1 MSVQFNQI
9 STERNISFGNNS
21 TTRRIVRTVTREAAT
36 FLPGFYLGAATGDV
50 GRGLIMGGLTK
61 ILVDVSTPMYGFK
74 HLSDLNFMKVIKK
87 ILDSPVFQ
95 KIKK

>member
-9 STERNISFGNNS
+9 SRERNISFGNNS
-21 TTRRIVRTVTREAAT
+21 IPRRIVRTFTREAAT

-50 GRGLIMGGLTK
+50 EKGLIMGGLTK
-61 ILVDVSTPMYGFK
+61 ILVDVSAPMYGFK
-74 HLSDLNFMKVIKK
+74 HLSDLNFMEVIRK
-87 ILDSPVFQ
+87 ILDAPVFQ